1 MQKLRNYSIRAVM
14 LVLLGIL
21 CLILGGTSLYSGWSL
36 SRIADGNDIDR
47 QLVKQM
53 TVLSQGNDQYFRF
66 VTRLTRV
73 MESKNEGKEVDYAP
87 VKEAMENMG
96 NYLEQM
102 KSISPGPMNPEISE
116 QVINSW
122 QALLDD
128 GVKPQLVFGMGN
140 NPQEYLAHAHNVTP
154 ALSRTFGASI
164 QKFNQSAED
173 MINTTRAQVD
183 NQMDITRVVM
193 IIATV
198 LGVLTLI
205 FTDRYLGAMMQKPL
219 DLLRQ
224 YFSQIASGDLSQSVK
239 PFGKNCV
246 GKLFPLLEEMRN
258 GLRESVSTIRQ
269 GSENIYLGAN
279 EISNGN
285 SDLSSRTEEQAAAL
299 EETAASMEQITA
311 AVQLNMENTL
321 QANQLASE
329 AFVVANKG
337 NTIVD
342 SVVQTMNE
350 ISHSSKKIAD
360 IINMIN
366 DISFQ
371 TNILALNASIEA
383 ARAGVHGRGF
393 MVVAA
398 EVRKLASHSADAAME
413 IERLIADSGACVEK
427 GTGLV
432 NEMGKTMENLLQG
445 INEVTAIMKQ
455 ITVASEEQSKGIAQ
469 VGVAITQMDGVT
481 QQNASLVEQVATAA
495 SSLADQTQELQQAVQ
510 QFNLSNQVA

>member
-1 MQKLRNYSIRAVM
+1 
-14 LVLLGIL
+14 
-21 CLILGGTSLYSGWSL
+21 
-36 SRIADGNDIDR
+36 
-47 QLVKQM
+47 
-53 TVLSQGNDQYFRF
+53 
-66 VTRLTRV
+66 
-73 MESKNEGKEVDYAP
+73 MESKNEGKAIDYAP
-87 VKEAMENMG
+87 VKDAMENMAS
-96 NYLEQM
+96 YLEQM
-102 KSISPGPMNPEISE
+102 KAISPGPMDTEISE

-122 QALLDD
+122 QALLDE
-128 GVKPQLVFGMGN
+128 GVKPQLVLGMGDN
-140 NPQEYLAHAHNVTP
+140 SQEYLTHAHNVTP

-164 QKFNQSAED
+164 QKFNQSAEE
-173 MINTTRAQVD
+173 MISATRDQVD

-193 IIATV
+193 IVATV

-205 FTDRYLGAMMQKPL
+205 FTDRYLAAMMQKPL

-224 YFSQIASGDLSQSVK
+224 YFSQIAKGDLSHSIK
-239 PFGKNCV
+239 PFGNNCV
-246 GKLFPLLEEMRN
+246 GKLFPLLEEMQTS
-258 GLRESVSTIRQ
+258 LRGSVSIIRQ
-269 GSENIYLGAN
+269 GSENIYLGAS

-342 SVVQTMNE
+342 SVVVTMNE
-350 ISHSSKKIAD
+350 ISQSSQKIAD

-432 NEMGKTMENLLQG
+432 NEMGKTMENILQG

-469 VGVAITQMDGVT
+469 VGVAITQMDSVT

-495 SSLADQTQELQQAVQ
+495 SSLAEQTQELQQGVRKFQ
-510 QFNLSNQVA
+510 LTSV

>member
-1 MQKLRNYSIRAVM
+1 MQKLRNYSIRTVVF
-14 LVLLGIL
+14 VLLSIL
-21 CLILGGTSLYSGWSL
+21 CLILGGTNVYSGWSL

-47 QLVKQM
+47 QLVQQM
-53 TVLSQGNDQYFRF
+53 TVISQGNDQYFRF

-73 MESKNEGKEVDYAP
+73 MESKSEGKAVDYVP
-87 VKEAMENMG
+87 VKEAMSNMG
-96 NYLEQM
+96 KYLEQM
-102 KSISPGPMNPEISE
+102 KSISPGPINPEISE

-128 GVKPQLVFGMGN
+128 GVKPQLSLSMEN
-140 NPQEYLAHAHNVTP
+140 DAKQYLAHAHNVTP

-164 QKFNQSAED
+164 QQFNQTADELINHTRQHVDSA
-173 MINTTRAQVD
+173 I
-183 NQMDITRVVM
+183 DITRMVM
-193 IIATV
+193 IITAI
-198 LGVLTLI
+198 LGIIMLI
-205 FTDRYLGAMMQKPL
+205 FTDRYMAEMMQKPL
-219 DLLRQ
+219 GLLRQ
-224 YFSQIASGDLSQSVK
+224 HFIDIAKGDLSHPVQ
-239 PFGKNCV
+239 PFGNSCV
-246 GKLFPLLEEMRN
+246 GKLFPILEGMRKD
-258 GLRESVSTIRQ
+258 LSESVNAIRQ
-269 GSENIYLGAN
+269 GSENIYLGAS

-299 EETAASMEQITA
+299 EETAASMEEITA
-311 AVQLNMENTL
+311 AVQLNMENTQ
-321 QANQLASE
+321 QANQLVGE

-337 NTIVD
+337 NSIVD
-342 SVVQTMNE
+342 SVVVTMTE
-350 ISHSSKKIAD
+350 ISQSSQKIAD

-398 EVRKLASHSADAAME
+398 EVRKLASHSAEAAME
-413 IERLIADSGACVEK
+413 IERLIADSGTCVQK

-432 NEMGKTMENLLQG
+432 NEMGKTMEHILQG
-445 INEVTAIMKQ
+445 INEVTAIMEQ

-495 SSLADQTQELQQAVQ
+495 NSLAQQTEELQKSVQ
-510 QFNLSNQVA
+510 QFNLSRQTA

>member
-14 LVLLGIL
+14 LVLLGLL

-73 MESKNEGKEVDYAP
+73 MESKNEGKDVDYAP
-87 VKEAMENMG
+87 VKDAMEKMG
-96 NYLEQM
+96 GYLEQM
-102 KSISPGPMNPEISE
+102 KSISPGPMDPEISQ

-122 QALLDD
+122 QSLFDN
-128 GVKPQLVFGMGN
+128 GVTPQLALAIEN
-140 NPQEYLAHAHNVTP
+140 DPQKYLAHAHNVTP

-164 QKFNQSAED
+164 NQFNQSAEGLID
-173 MINTTRAQVD
+173 SARQHVD
-183 NQMDITRVVM
+183 KVMNITRIVM
-193 IIATV
+193 IMATV
-198 LGVLTLI
+198 LGVITLI
-205 FTDRYLGAMMQKPL
+205 FTDRYLAAMMQKPL

-224 YFSQIASGDLSQSVK
+224 YFSHIAKGDLSHPIK
-239 PFGKNCV
+239 PFGHNCV
-246 GKLFPLLEEMRN
+246 GRLFPLLEEMRN
-258 GLRESVSTIRQ
+258 DLRESVSLIRQ
-269 GSENIYLGAN
+269 GSENIYLGAS

-311 AVQLNMENTL
+311 AVQLNMENTH

-337 NTIVD
+337 SEIVG
-342 SVVQTMNE
+342 SVVMTMAE
-350 ISHSSKKIAD
+350 ISQSSQKIAD

-383 ARAGVHGRGF
+383 ARAGIHGRGF

-432 NEMGKTMENLLQG
+432 NEMGKTMETILQG
-445 INEVTAIMKQ
+445 INDVTAIMKQ

-469 VGVAITQMDGVT
+469 VGVAITQMDSVT

-495 SSLADQTQELQQAVQ
+495 SSLEQQTQELQQAVQ
-510 QFNLSNQVA
+510 QFNLHAQIA

>member
-1 MQKLRNYSIRAVM
+1 MQKLRNYSIRTVVF
-14 LVLLGIL
+14 VLLSIL
-21 CLILGGTSLYSGWSL
+21 CLILGGTNVYSGWSL

-47 QLVKQM
+47 QLVQQM
-53 TVLSQGNDQYFRF
+53 AVISQGNDQYFRF

-73 MESKNEGKEVDYAP
+73 MESKSDGKTVDYGP
-87 VKEAMENMG
+87 VKEAMSNMEK
-96 NYLEQM
+96 YLEQM
-102 KSISPGPMNPEISE
+102 KLISPGPMAPEISE
-116 QVINSW
+116 QLINNW
-122 QALLDD
+122 QALLED
-128 GVKPQLVFGMGN
+128 GVKPQLALSMESDTN
-140 NPQEYLAHAHNVTP
+140 KYLSHAHNVTP

-164 QKFNQSAED
+164 QKFNQTADEL
-173 MINTTRAQVD
+173 INQARNHVD
-183 NQMDITRVVM
+183 NVMDITRVVM
-193 IIATV
+193 IITAI
-198 LGVLTLI
+198 LGIFMLI
-205 FTDRYLGAMMQKPL
+205 FTDRYMAEMMQKPL
-219 DLLRQ
+219 GLLRQ
-224 YFSQIASGDLSQSVK
+224 HFIDIAKGDLSHPVQ
-239 PFGKNCV
+239 PFGNSCV
-246 GKLFPLLEEMRN
+246 GKLFPILEGMRQD
-258 GLRESVSTIRQ
+258 LSESVNAIRQ

-299 EETAASMEQITA
+299 EETAASMEEITA
-311 AVQLNMENTL
+311 AVQLNMENTHH
-321 QANQLASE
+321 ANQLAGE

-337 NTIVD
+337 NEIVG
-342 SVVQTMNE
+342 SVVIAMTE
-350 ISHSSKKIAD
+350 ISQSSQKIAD

-383 ARAGVHGRGF
+383 ARAGVYGRGF

-427 GTGLV
+427 GTGLAH
-432 NEMGKTMENLLQG
+432 EMGKTMENILQG
-445 INEVTAIMKQ
+445 INEVTALMKQ

-495 SSLADQTQELQQAVQ
+495 SSLTHQTQELQQAVQ
-510 QFNLSNQVA
+510 QFNLSAV

>member
-21 CLILGGTSLYSGWSL
+21 CVILGGTSLYSGWSL

-73 MESKNEGKEVDYAP
+73 MESKNEGKAIDYAP
-87 VKEAMENMG
+87 VKDAMENMAS
-96 NYLEQM
+96 YLEQM
-102 KSISPGPMNPEISE
+102 KAISPGPMNTEISE
-116 QVINSW
+116 QVISRW
-122 QALLDD
+122 QALLDA
-128 GVKPQLVFGMGN
+128 GVKPQLILGMGDN
-140 NPQEYLAHAHNVTP
+140 AQEYLTHAHNVTP

-164 QKFNQSAED
+164 QKFNQAAEEMISA
-173 MINTTRAQVD
+173 TRGQVD
-183 NQMDITRVVM
+183 HQMDVTRVVM
-193 IIATV
+193 IVATV

-205 FTDRYLGAMMQKPL
+205 FTDRYLAAMMQKPL
-219 DLLRQ
+219 DVLRQ
-224 YFSQIASGDLSQSVK
+224 SFSRIAKGDLSQTIP
-239 PFGKNCV
+239 PFGNNCV
-246 GKLFPLLEEMRN
+246 GKLFPLLEEMQAS
-258 GLRESVSTIRQ
+258 LRGSVSMIRQ
-269 GSENIYLGAN
+269 GSENIYLGAS

-337 NTIVD
+337 NTLVD
-342 SVVQTMNE
+342 SVVVTMNE
-350 ISHSSKKIAD
+350 ISQSSQKIAD

-413 IERLIADSGACVEK
+413 IERLIADSGDCVKK

-432 NEMGKTMENLLQG
+432 NEMGKTMENILQG

-469 VGVAITQMDGVT
+469 VGVAITQMDSVT

-495 SSLADQTQELQQAVQ
+495 SSLAEQTQELQQAVQ
-510 QFNLSNQVA
+510 QFNLNPQMA